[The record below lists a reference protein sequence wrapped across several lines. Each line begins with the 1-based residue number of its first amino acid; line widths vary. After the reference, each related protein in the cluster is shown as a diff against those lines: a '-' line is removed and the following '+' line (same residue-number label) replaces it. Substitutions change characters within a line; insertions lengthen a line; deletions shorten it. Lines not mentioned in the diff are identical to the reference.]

1 MRNEKIDF
9 LRFIGLSMI
18 ILAHV
23 NPPEILFQL
32 RNFDVPLMVIVSGM
46 SFGLVFR
53 EEPYLGYVWKRIK
66 RLVFPVWIFLT
77 LYLGASWI
85 FNIPVADLSF
95 IVKSYLLI
103 GGIEYLWIIRVF
115 LFIALIAPL
124 IAVLNKRVHS
134 NGKYLAIL
142 GTFFLVHEAVK
153 YVILPYADVGIGK
166 GVYLLVSYVFPYSFL
181 FALGLRI
188 PHLKAKTNHQLIV
201 VSMAIF
207 VSLFA
212 FLSLHAGKF
221 VDTQTYKYPP
231 SIYYLSYAVFV
242 SVFLWCVSQP
252 LWDFVKENAGVRNLV
267 LFVAQNSIWLYLWHI
282 PLIEAIQKNFVSK
295 YVLIYAISIL
305 VTYIQTSLVT
315 SVVLPKVSSNSV
327 KKNLKILLT
336 G

>member
-23 NPPEILFQL
+23 KPPEILFQL

-53 EEPYLGYVWKRIK
+53 EEPYLHYVWKRVK

-77 LYLGASWI
+77 LYLGACWA
-85 FNIPVADLSF
+85 FDIPVANLSF
-95 IVKSYLLI
+95 IAKSYLLV

-124 IAVLNKRVHS
+124 IAVLNRRVHS
-134 NGKYLAIL
+134 NKKYLAIL
-142 GTFFLVHEAVK
+142 GVFLLIYEVAK
-153 YVILPYADVGIGK
+153 YSILPYADEGIGK
-166 GVYLLVSYVFPYSFL
+166 GVYLLVSYVCPYLFL

-188 PHLKAKTNHQLIV
+188 PNLKAKTNHQLIV
-201 VSMAIF
+201 ISLAIF
-207 VSLFA
+207 ISLSA
-212 FLSLHAGKF
+212 FLAFHAGEF
-221 VDTQTYKYPP
+221 VDTQKYKYPP

-242 SVFLWCVSQP
+242 TVLLWHVSEP
-252 LWDFVKENAGVRNLV
+252 LWDFVKENTGVRNLV

-282 PLIEAIQKNFVSK
+282 PLIEAVQKNFATK
-295 YVLIYAISIL
+295 YLLIYAISIL
-305 VTYIQTSLVT
+305 ITYIQTSLVIF
-315 SVVLPKVSSNSV
+315 VLLPRVSSNSI
-327 KKNLKILLT
+327 KKNLKLLLT